1 MPLIHNGKIDELKE
15 DESLLKVI
23 ANKSYD
29 LILLEDEI
37 DMISQIKTIDPRAEV
52 IIFGDREEEVL
63 EAIKQGAYAY
73 FSFPVDIERLKDA
86 IESIADMFALR
97 QENAKLEKQLCR
109 NYTFFN
115 GAVGK
120 NPRMLEIFTFLKRI
134 APYYKTL
141 TIMGESGTGKEVI
154 AKALD
159 SLSLGSK
166 NLFTV
171 CDCGALVETLVE
183 SELFGHK
190 KGAFTGAVADKT
202 GVFEAAGEGTIFLDE
217 IGELPLP
224 AQVSL
229 LRVLQNGEFR
239 RVGDQQIL
247 KARCRF
253 IAATN
258 KDLQTEVKKG
268 NFREDLFYRITQ
280 FTINMPP
287 LRERKDDIPLLVRY
301 FLERFSNGT
310 GKMVRGISRDAQI
323 RLLSYDWPGNVREL
337 ENATEHAAILTTE
350 AFIRANDLPEYI
362 KVSTE
367 RSHDISL
374 LDEVIK
380 EHIEKVLIQ
389 CGGNKSKAAKILGM
403 TRRSLLRRIE
413 KSSILSPLEHAS
425 TKSAHLVN

>member
-1 MPLIHNGKIDELKE
+1 
-15 DESLLKVI
+15 
-23 ANKSYD
+23 
-29 LILLEDEI
+29 
-37 DMISQIKTIDPRAEV
+37 
-52 IIFGDREEEVL
+52 
-63 EAIKQGAYAY
+63 
-73 FSFPVDIERLKDA
+73 
-86 IESIADMFALR
+86 
-97 QENAKLEKQLCR
+97 
-109 NYTFFN
+109 
-115 GAVGK
+115 
-120 NPRMLEIFTFLKRI
+120 
-134 APYYKTL
+134 
-141 TIMGESGTGKEVI
+141 
-154 AKALD
+154 
-159 SLSLGSK
+159 
-166 NLFTV
+166 LFTV

-229 LRVLQNGEFR
+229 LRVLQNGDFR

-413 KSSILSPLEHAS
+413 KSSILSPPEHAS
-425 TKSAHLVN
+425 SKSAHLVN